1 MSRYDDFQS
10 SMGEIWWKGQD
21 SNLCRDTPT
30 DLQSV
35 AFDRSATLPDACRR
49 PIFRTIDR
57 RAAFLE
63 EASEAVNSKACGA
76 PSENSRRAS
85 EEVPKTRELG
95 KIERRPSFEAPSAAE
110 PSRRSRAL
118 NESRWKI
125 QSWRDEALSRSL
137 VVTIRGKVAEQAL
150 GGAKQTFAAWLSGAG
165 GGGRSRPKRSE
176 PFETR
181 SEIARQRRRPQIPM
195 RRGVDMMGRLTAR
208 GAKRPPANRRTASR
222 GAAAAWSAETTETRA
237 SAPPEPPA

>member
-1 MSRYDDFQS
+1 
-10 SMGEIWWKGQD
+10 MGEIWWKGQD

-118 NESRWKI
+118 NESRRKI

-137 VVTIRGKVAEQAL
+137 VVI
-150 GGAKQTFAAWLSGAG
+150 SGARSRNRRFEAQNRHLRLG
-165 GGGRSRPKRSE
+165 CRALAGEAEAGRSAPNPSKRV
-176 PFETR
+176 PR
-181 SEIARQRRRPQIPM
+181 S
-195 RRGVDMMGRLTAR
+195 
-208 GAKRPPANRRTASR
+208 PANAADRKFQC
-222 GAAAAWSAETTETRA
+222 GAAST
-237 SAPPEPPA
+237 